1 MKTTIIH
8 QGYRYE
14 VNVTEWTGRPKA
26 NGIYVM
32 IKNPIYGEI
41 MNIIKNEIET
51 AFNISLLPV
60 VSMPKSIGFFIDNS
74 DKTLSPSIIMMA
86 LRKL

>member
-1 MKTTIIH
+1 MKTTISN
-8 QGYRYE
+8 QGRQYE

-32 IKNPIYGEI
+32 VKNPVYGEI

-51 AFNISLLPV
+51 AFNLRLLPV